1 MSYRYGYARRA
12 ARARIKREYYRGV
25 VEEHRL
31 KTLRERRPSL
41 DLDQCPKCGEKLPRT
56 GGCVYCGYECD

>member
-12 ARARIKREYYRGV
+12 TRARIKREYYRGV

-31 KTLRERRPSL
+31 KRLREKHPPLEDDR
-41 DLDQCPKCGEKLPRT
+41 CPKCGEGRFD